1 MAYPNKI
8 YDYLPFICTSSH
20 LKCQNVNGFVSRVP
34 NSQLFDWSEKVW
46 LFFVQTEWLRFVC
59 NVQHKKQKVFHIS
72 TIFSLNH
79 LIRERTPARLSVF
92 WNSAR
97 ISLLTSSG
105 VNSLAKSP
113 FPDAQRSSISRK
125 LALSTTIIS
134 VKRFHF
140 HTYLTISPLEVWK
153 NIF

>member
-1 MAYPNKI
+1 M
-8 YDYLPFICTSSH
+8 
-20 LKCQNVNGFVSRVP
+20 
-34 NSQLFDWSEKVW
+34 
-46 LFFVQTEWLRFVC
+46 
-59 NVQHKKQKVFHIS
+59 
-72 TIFSLNH
+72 
-79 LIRERTPARLSVF
+79 IRERTPARLSVF

-105 VNSLAKSP
+105 VNSLAKGP

-153 NIF
+153 NIFKKRYPLVCSELNFIQETFGMLSVGKGFHISTIFSVNFKSFDT